1 MYLIRT
7 QEHNDTRL
15 WQHWPAEEFYVV
27 YRMEKKTLFED
38 DLYLG
43 ANAQKYRQG
52 EKLFYCKA
60 PLQGDNF

>member
-43 ANAQKYRQG
+43 ANAQKYRQSPFARG
-52 EKLFYCKA
+52 QLLATFSAK
-60 PLQGDNF
+60 